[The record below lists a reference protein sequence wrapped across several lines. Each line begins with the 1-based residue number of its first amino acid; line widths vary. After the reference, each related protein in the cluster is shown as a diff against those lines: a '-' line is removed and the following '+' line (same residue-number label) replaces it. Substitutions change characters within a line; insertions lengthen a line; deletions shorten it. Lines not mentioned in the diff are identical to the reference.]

1 MKRGQGIRVLDE
13 PTESKEGDTG
23 ENGGAP
29 GMGVPSAVLF
39 DSEPPLISKCCRVW
53 IRCVK

>member
-29 GMGVPSAVLF
+29 GMGVPSAVLS

-53 IRCVK
+53 IRCIR